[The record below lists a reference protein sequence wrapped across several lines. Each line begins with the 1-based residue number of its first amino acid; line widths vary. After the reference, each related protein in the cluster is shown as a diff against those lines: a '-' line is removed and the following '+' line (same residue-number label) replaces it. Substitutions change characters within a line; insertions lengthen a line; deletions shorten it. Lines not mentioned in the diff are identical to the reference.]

1 MADVQ
6 FTDVP
11 LNESGSIPPEY
22 TCDGEDVSPPLA
34 WAAPP
39 DAAESL
45 VLIVDDPDAPV
56 PDSFTHWV
64 LFNLST
70 EVTALPRDYHAG
82 DPRLEADALDPKE
95 GINDFG
101 DVQYGGPVR
110 RSVKSTA
117 MSSCS
122 RPSTQ
127 RSILRTA
134 PIRMRGGQRL
144 TDTWWGR
151 PNSWAPTSVDEPGGR

>member
-101 DVQYGGPVR
+101 DVQYGGPCPPVGEEHR
-110 RSVKSTA
+110 YVFL
-117 MSSCS
+117 
-122 RPSTQ
+122 P
-127 RSILRTA
+127 
-134 PIRMRGGQRL
+134 
-144 TDTWWGR
+144 
-151 PNSWAPTSVDEPGGR
+151 